1 MSKPLDTLLY
11 DLVKETNN
19 EIGLHSNSFKDV
31 FINEYK
37 TNYKEVLSEKFVTNN
52 ENDIAE
58 LADKARTTNSV
69 IATWSSGNEFTIP
82 ENYLGQTSSMT
93 VTIKELKPNSTI
105 PTVKKFED
113 VSFNVNKIKKGKNEK
128 NIEEWICYISFI
140 DDNLKKFSY
149 DSKANYSVVIDVTLG
164 SSQVSFVFLSK
175 KALIGIEFEQ
185 VSDKLLTSIVEPFA
199 FQFPELKA
207 NWNKNLELSEEVD
220 DLLNIFILGSV
231 KRLDNNSDKFQK
243 SFIKEYKASYYEQ
256 LINVLGVK
264 TGKELLDIL
273 TMSKNS
279 SEILAAIEGVNVTLP
294 ASLIYSNSS
303 VNIDLI
309 EDDVKV
315 CSKKNV
321 PYKKS
326 NKVNEVKVSE
336 ISMEGKIKDGK
347 EDVSYIELDF
357 DKLKKYKFDPKKK
370 YRIII
375 SITSSKKKYSIVFVR
390 KEYNTL
396 GVLKTHKFVTVPQYL
411 IETLVKQ
418 MGENNTK

>member
-1 MSKPLDTLLY
+1 
-11 DLVKETNN
+11 
-19 EIGLHSNSFKDV
+19 
-31 FINEYK
+31 
-37 TNYKEVLSEKFVTNN
+37 
-52 ENDIAE
+52 
-58 LADKARTTNSV
+58 
-69 IATWSSGNEFTIP
+69 
-82 ENYLGQTSSMT
+82 
-93 VTIKELKPNSTI
+93 
-105 PTVKKFED
+105 
-113 VSFNVNKIKKGKNEK
+113 
-128 NIEEWICYISFI
+128 
-140 DDNLKKFSY
+140 
-149 DSKANYSVVIDVTLG
+149 
-164 SSQVSFVFLSK
+164 
-175 KALIGIEFEQ
+175 
-185 VSDKLLTSIVEPFA
+185 
-199 FQFPELKA
+199 
-207 NWNKNLELSEEVD
+207 
-220 DLLNIFILGSV
+220 
-231 KRLDNNSDKFQK
+231 
-243 SFIKEYKASYYEQ
+243 
-256 LINVLGVK
+256 
-264 TGKELLDIL
+264 
-273 TMSKNS
+273 MSKNS

-294 ASLIYSNSS
+294 ANLFYSDFI
-303 VNIDLI
+303 VHIDLI

-326 NKVNEVKVSE
+326 NKVNEIKVSE